1 MQAARGSQHTAV
13 RQAHHKPLTRPLR
26 AHRATQPATDALA
39 GVPRPAFRAI
49 LFPEVTE
56 PLSRLPSPTFTYR
69 LEAANLGNL
78 LRLCVRHDRETR
90 AALASIFTGPTHTRS
105 GRHHEKP
112 LWRSPSPRPASPD
125 NPIPQAPP
133 LLLVFQGAGCQTEK
147 RTLSGACAG
156 VSRRLQR
163 RRVRPRR
170 APECQPASLSQDRQR
185 CAACFGPARALLRSG
200 SPLYHCGAQGTV
212 FHFSHQGSR
221 LIHCYSHQDLH

>member
-1 MQAARGSQHTAV
+1 MRLITAERRRPLAWTTPPSELRKTSTDCTGSPGHAARAV
-13 RQAHHKPLTRPLR
+13 RHAPHTPSTPALSAPCNSARYERPLLS
-26 AHRATQPATDALA
+26 A
-39 GVPRPAFRAI
+39 PRPAFRAI

-105 GRHHEKP
+105 GCHHEKP
-112 LWRSPSPRPASPD
+112 LWHSPSPRPASPD

-156 VSRRLQR
+156 VSRRPQR

-170 APECQPASLSQDRQR
+170 APECQPASLSQDR
-185 CAACFGPARALLRSG
+185 PSARRLLW
-200 SPLYHCGAQGTV
+200 
-212 FHFSHQGSR
+212 SR
-221 LIHCYSHQDLH
+221 